1 MSIEIDID
9 GHNYRL
15 DKLPAMLQLHVSRR
29 IAPLIPTAIGPFL
42 SISAM
47 KGGVDKNIEAIVSQL
62 QPFADGLAGL
72 SDADA
77 EYVLGTC
84 LGVIRRQ
91 NGEQWGADL
100 AKRSNDVRRHRSR
113 RDGAAHTARH
123 HRQPRPFYSRRGYRP
138 SSEGSGLEGVTWHAL
153 PGGEDWLLAPVMA
166 GMCHFESLKNGDAR
180 SRRHRADERR
190 ARP

>member
-91 NGEQWGADL
+91 NGEQWVPIWRNGQTMFEDIDLGVMVRLTLRVIIDSLGPFIRGVVTAQL
-100 AKRSNDVRRHRSR
+100 AK
-113 RDGAAHTARH
+113 A
-123 HRQPRPFYSRRGYRP
+123 Q
-138 SSEGSGLEGVTWHAL
+138 GSKA
-153 PGGEDWLLAPVMA
+153 
-166 GMCHFESLKNGDAR
+166 
-180 SRRHRADERR
+180 
-190 ARP
+190 